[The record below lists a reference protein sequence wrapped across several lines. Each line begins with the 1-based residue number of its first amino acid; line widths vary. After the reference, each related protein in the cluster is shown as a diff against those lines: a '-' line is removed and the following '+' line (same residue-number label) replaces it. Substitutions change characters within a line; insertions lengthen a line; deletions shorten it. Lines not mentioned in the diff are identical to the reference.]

1 MSGSLDAERA
11 AFELNSAHTLA
22 VIRAIPDPAWD
33 SPPGGSAATLR
44 HQLLHLALVRESI
57 CRCLAG
63 VDTAGLGATFETAA
77 WRGPGPGL
85 PAAFEAHIARCRAH
99 LGTLA
104 EDLDRPFTTPFGN
117 LSTPRNYLRCMLVEE
132 VHHRAQ
138 MTAMMRVMG
147 LEPPPFPGQAWV
159 ELDLPQPR

>member
-1 MSGSLDAERA
+1 MDAERA

-22 VIRAIPDPAWD
+22 VIRAIPAHAWD
-33 SPPGGSAATLR
+33 TPPGGTATTLR

-63 VDTAGLGATFETAA
+63 ADTSGLGATFEATAWQGHA
-77 WRGPGPGL
+77 L
-85 PAAFEAHIARCRAH
+85 AAAFEAHVDRCRA
-99 LGTLA
+99 LLA
-104 EDLDRPFTTPFGN
+104 ALSAADLDRPFTTPFGN

-138 MTAMMRVMG
+138 MTAVMRVMD